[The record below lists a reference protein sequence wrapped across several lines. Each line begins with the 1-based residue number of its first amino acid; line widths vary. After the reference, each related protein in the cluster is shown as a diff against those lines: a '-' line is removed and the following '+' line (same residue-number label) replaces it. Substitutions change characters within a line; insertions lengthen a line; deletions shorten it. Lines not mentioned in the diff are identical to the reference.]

1 VAKKIADV
9 FRASHC
15 NISKMMSI
23 VSYGHYSTQHNDT
36 QHKDTQHN
44 DTQHNEI
51 QHNDTQHN
59 DIQQVMPLSVSWV
72 FLAKNFADVFR
83 ASHCNIFKMM
93 SIVSYGHYNT
103 QHNDTQHNETQ
114 RNST

>member
-1 VAKKIADV
+1 LYSLGDATTK
-9 FRASHC
+9 R
-15 NISKMMSI
+15 NIPFDQGKPR
-23 VSYGHYSTQHNDT
+23 QAR
-36 QHKDTQHN
+36 
-44 DTQHNEI
+44 
-51 QHNDTQHN
+51 
-59 DIQQVMPLSVSWV
+59 PLSVSWV

-103 QHNDTQHNETQ
+103 QHNDTQHNDTQHNDTQHNEIKHNNTQHNEIQHNDTQHNDIQHNDTQ